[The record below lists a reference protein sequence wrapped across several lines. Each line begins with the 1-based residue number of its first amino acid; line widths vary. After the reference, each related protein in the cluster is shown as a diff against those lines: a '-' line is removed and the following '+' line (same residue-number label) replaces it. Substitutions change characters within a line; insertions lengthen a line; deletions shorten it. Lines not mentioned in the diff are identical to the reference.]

1 MKNINL
7 KIKLFA
13 LLLIFSSFSLHAA
26 AKIDY
31 YQLAKSG
38 TLKEIK
44 NAIKANSGLVN
55 QKFGDNKAS
64 FLMLVLNCDRDL
76 EIVNQCLKSGCKIND
91 ATSDKITPMMFA
103 CQYESHGDVIERI
116 LSFGASS
123 KAAKRRRLLEK
134 DSYGKSSIDYAKLN
148 AKFDSL
154 SIISQYLEEGDL
166 PKDSDAKNHTIS
178 ITYDA
183 NGTGAQVSQKESEDT
198 TEKKVTV
205 LDSVDSN
212 KARELALAKEN
223 DSLKKEA
230 APSNEVSV
238 SAKDEGASSK
248 VADLSVKDE
257 GASSKDEG
265 SSVKDVDSS
274 SKEVAA
280 STKGTS
286 SSSKEV
292 ASSTKEVN
300 SPTKEDT
307 TSSTSST
314 KKSDSQKS
322 LSSGQ
327 SKSPSITYD
336 VSQKGSDGLTL
347 LMKAAKAGNDW
358 DLENLIKNGSDVNA
372 RDSDGWTALMYAA
385 RYSNS
390 LTVFQTLVNAGADK
404 DAKSVYSATPLL
416 LAADYSQNPKIIE
429 SLLSGKN
436 KNDAEVINAFIL
448 AVTSTEGPAHVR
460 KTKIKLFLDKGLSV
474 NTIWKG
480 KTPLMYAAL
489 YTDDTEI
496 ISYLLDCGAVKD
508 LCDERGKSAFDYAKE
523 NSKLKHDS
531 VFYSLDVSSK
541 K

>member
-44 NAIKANSGLVN
+44 NAIKSNSGLVN

-154 SIISQYLEEGDL
+154 SVISQYLEEGDL
-166 PKDSDAKNHTIS
+166 PKDGDSKNHTIS
-178 ITYDA
+178 VTYDA
-183 NGTGAQVSQKESEDT
+183 NGTGAQLTQKESESPA
-198 TEKKVTV
+198 EKKFTV

-223 DSLKKEA
+223 ASAKKEEDVA
-230 APSNEVSV
+230 VSSEVVTPVNEG
-238 SAKDEGASSK
+238 GASSK
-248 VADLSVKDE
+248 ETVASTKESAASSKETATSVKE
-257 GASSKDEG
+257 STASSKETVASSKESAASSKEAVASSKKSTASSKD
-265 SSVKDVDSS
+265 
-274 SKEVAA
+274 AA
-280 STKGTS
+280 
-286 SSSKEV
+286 
-292 ASSTKEVN
+292 
-300 SPTKEDT
+300 P
-307 TSSTSST
+307 
-314 KKSDSQKS
+314 
-322 LSSGQ
+322 GQ
-327 SKSPSITYD
+327 SKSPAIVYD
-336 VSQKGSDGLTL
+336 VSQKGNDGLTL
-347 LMKAAKAGNDW
+347 LMKAAKSGNDW
-358 DLENLIKNGSDVNA
+358 DLENLIKNGADVNA
-372 RDSDGWTALMYAA
+372 RDSDGWTALMYAV

-390 LTVFQTLVNAGADK
+390 LSVFQTLVNAGADR

-436 KNDAEVINAFIL
+436 KNDAEVFNAFIL
-448 AVTSTEGPAHVR
+448 AITSTEGPSHVR

-496 ISYLLDCGAVKD
+496 IDYLLQCGAVKD

-523 NSKLKHDS
+523 NSKLKHDN
-531 VFYSLDVSSK
+531 VFYSLDVSPK

>member
-154 SIISQYLEEGDL
+154 SVISQYLEEGDL

-178 ITYDA
+178 VTYDA
-183 NGTGAQVSQKESEDT
+183 NGTGAQVSQKKSEDT

-248 VADLSVKDE
+248 DE
-257 GASSKDEG
+257 GAS
-265 SSVKDVDSS
+265 VKDVASS

-280 STKGTS
+280 STKETS

-292 ASSTKEVN
+292 ASSTKEAN
-300 SPTKEDT
+300 SSTKEDT